1 MSFPVEN
8 PVAPVKTG
16 NTFKLPCEAHPAFGG
31 FFDPD
36 FGLGSVGGAILP
48 AREIIPLANARL
60 ARYGFEPISRADVN
74 SSVNQIASE
83 VGDDEI
89 KACDNK
95 ADVALNLVFS
105 ELLGMKTSEP
115 DTCIN
120 TRYGNFCE
128 ELICLP
134 DGYDQTY
141 HKVKNSSSHKD
152 MSFLDV
158 PKLRLAINVR
168 PMRLDHSSTN
178 DGKVSM
184 VASRLKWITNDNPY
198 KIVYELFSLFQDI
211 NLGLTTDKKFA
222 YLPTELGGYGK
233 PIPFKCSYNFES
245 FARSYK
251 NGSHSPVVRTIV
263 RRANRFMDATS
274 RGKRPEPDLLLSH
287 VSRFSTSFHNWVK
300 GHSIYAPTA
309 WIDIPPEL
317 EEFRVGELGI
327 SPVKDDV
334 FTRGLAEGML
344 VSESKLQVV
353 VEHNHL
359 CKALLGAETIP
370 EFRAIREAAVKQWK
384 NLSVFGQE
392 TYGLIKEI
400 NPDQVDFRPLKEV
413 EILHFLVQI
422 EERKGLLKALFRH
435 EPVYKRDAID
445 RVYKEGPMFVPF
457 QLTPRNKI
465 GGMQF
470 VNQTRFRE
478 DTVDT
483 EDRQGEA
490 ELQAWIDGG
499 MVGDPPRRIINDD
512 HVIVEQASRITG
524 KGLIIVTDD
533 RALCQRANRL
543 TGTPIF
549 RVPCEWYYRAVYFG
563 DSDVVPWLRFLR
575 NRTQIDWDQ
584 VEDQGSLVSCEEKF
598 FHDGVMLKEERRQP
612 FNMKKGMG
620 EKDKSRLVEAD
631 FSDQPPGHPDQF
643 LYDKFSR
650 VSLRY
655 KRQFSRE
662 SAHESGYSRSYLR
675 H

>member
-1 MSFPVEN
+1 MSLPVRTHATISAQAEN
-8 PVAPVKTG
+8 S
-16 NTFKLPCEAHPAFGG
+16 FLLPCEAHPAFQGK
-31 FFDPD
+31 FDPD
-36 FGLGSVGGAILP
+36 FGLGPVGGKLLP
-48 AREIIPLANARL
+48 SREIIPLANQRL
-60 ARYGFEPISRADVN
+60 AKYGFDPISKADLQKP
-74 SSVNQIASE
+74 VNQIASE

-89 KACDNK
+89 KASDNK

-105 ELLGMKTSEP
+105 ELLGMRTSEP

-120 TRYGNFCE
+120 NRYGNFCE

-141 HKVKNSSSHKD
+141 HSVKNSSSHKD
-152 MSFLDV
+152 MSFIDV
-158 PKLRLAINVR
+158 PKLRLAIDIR

-178 DGKVSM
+178 DGKASM
-184 VASRLKWITNDNPY
+184 VASRLKWLTNDNPY

-211 NLGLTTDKKFA
+211 NLGLTADKKFA

-233 PIPFKCSYNFES
+233 PIPFKCSWNFES
-245 FARSYK
+245 FCRAYK
-251 NGSHSPVVRTIV
+251 HGHHSPVVRTIV
-263 RRANRFMDATS
+263 RKANRFMEKTS
-274 RGKRPEPDLLLSH
+274 MGKRPEPDLLLSH

-317 EEFRVGELGI
+317 EEFRVGELGK
-327 SPVKDDV
+327 SPITDDV
-334 FTRGLAEGML
+334 FSRGLAEGML

-370 EFRAIREAAVKQWK
+370 EFRELREAAVRQWK

-400 NPDQVDFRPLKEV
+400 SPDPTDFRPLKEV
-413 EILHFLVQI
+413 EILFFLVQVD
-422 EERKGLLKALFRH
+422 ERKGLLKALFRH
-435 EPVYKRDAID
+435 EPVYRREAID
-445 RVYKEGPMFVPF
+445 RVYRKGPMFVPF

-483 EDRQGEA
+483 EDRQGES
-490 ELQAWIDGG
+490 ELMAWIESG
-499 MVGDPPRRIINDD
+499 MEGEPPRRIINDD
-512 HVIVEQASRITG
+512 SVIIQHACNMVGA
-524 KGLIIVTDD
+524 GLVIVTDD
-533 RALCQRANRL
+533 IKLCLAANRKS
-543 TGTPIF
+543 GIPIF

-563 DSDVVPWLRFLR
+563 DSEVTPWMRFLR
-575 NRTQIDWDQ
+575 NRTHIDWEQ
-584 VEDQGSLVSCEEKF
+584 IEDQGSLVSAEEKF
-598 FHDGVMLKEERRQP
+598 FHDGMMLKEERRQP
-612 FNMKKGMG
+612 FNMNKGMK
-620 EKDKSRLVEAD
+620 ERDKPHLVESD

-643 LYDKFSR
+643 LYDKFGR

-655 KRQFSRE
+655 RRTFARE
-662 SAHESGYSRSYLR
+662 GQGSSYSRSYVS
-675 H
+675 